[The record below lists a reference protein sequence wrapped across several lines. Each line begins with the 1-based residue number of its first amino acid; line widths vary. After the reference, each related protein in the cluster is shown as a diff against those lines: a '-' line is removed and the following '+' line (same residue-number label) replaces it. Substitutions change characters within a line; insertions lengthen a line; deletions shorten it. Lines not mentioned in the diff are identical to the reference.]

1 MRCTGNLTGISTSAP
16 ASDSDHWHDTSITI
30 WTTPDRIANYQWALH
45 SAAAIL
51 PKFEQLFGYPYF
63 LPKLDILALPN
74 YAFLAMENW
83 VSYSSCRLV
92 F

>member
-1 MRCTGNLTGISTSAP
+1 MRCTGNLTGISTLAP
-16 ASDSDHWHDTSITI
+16 SSDSDHWHATNITI

-63 LPKLDILALPN
+63 LPKLDILALPH

-83 VSYSSCRLV
+83 VSFPLAG
-92 F
+92 

>member
-1 MRCTGNLTGISTSAP
+1 MSTSAP
-16 ASDSDHWHDTSITI
+16 ASNADHWHETNITI
-30 WTTPDRIANYQWALH
+30 WTTPDKIANYQWALH

-51 PKFEQLFGYPYF
+51 PNFEQLFGYPYL

-83 VSYSSCRLV
+83 VSFSLITRGSELLPSA
-92 F
+92 